1 MSNFN
6 RVRKELGK
14 PPNPNKQAISWTIR
28 MVLRRKL
35 PYIGYAMRTP
45 ANRLIIRAIILLDEK
60 RDAVVEQRQQI
71 PFELRV

>member
-1 MSNFN
+1 
-6 RVRKELGK
+6 
-14 PPNPNKQAISWTIR
+14 